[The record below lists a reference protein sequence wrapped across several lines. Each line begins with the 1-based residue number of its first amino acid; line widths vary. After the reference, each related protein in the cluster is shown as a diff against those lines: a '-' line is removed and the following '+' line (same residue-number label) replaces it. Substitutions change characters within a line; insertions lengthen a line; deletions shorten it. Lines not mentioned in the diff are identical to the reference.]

1 MRRRMLAGFVASL
14 LLAFDPALAAPPASV
29 LGTVNGR
36 GSVEVNGVRAPNGMD
51 VYAGNRI
58 VTARGAVAVVMLAR
72 GGKLALGGATSAL
85 LTSVPDGLLVKL
97 DRGVLD
103 AVSEARVPLLVEVGG
118 VTIRARNRDGAFEV
132 VAKGRSLRVVARR
145 GPVVAEAANQTV
157 SIAQGK
163 TMKTSVAPAA
173 ERSGSDMKTIVI
185 VAGAAGA
192 IGLGAAVNS
201 LSGSSKQTCVSPSQ
215 LSCP

>member
-1 MRRRMLAGFVASL
+1 MRRRTLAGVIGSL
-14 LLAFDPALAAPPASV
+14 LLAFGPAAAVPPASP
-29 LGTVNGR
+29 LGSMSSR
-36 GSVEVNGVRAPNGMD
+36 GAVEVNGVPAPNGMN

-72 GGKLALGGATSAL
+72 GGKLALGSATSAL
-85 LTSVPDGLLVKL
+85 LTGLPEELLVKL
-97 DRGVLD
+97 DRGVVD
-103 AVSEARVPLLVEVGG
+103 AVSEAKAPVVVEVGG
-118 VTIRARNRDGAFEV
+118 VTIRARDRDGAFEV

-145 GPVVAEAANQTV
+145 GPVLAEAANQTV
-157 SIAQGK
+157 SIAEGK

-173 ERSGSDMKTIVI
+173 EGSGGDMKTIVI

-192 IGLGAAVNS
+192 IGLGAAVDS